1 MLAVFDREL
10 SCLYYWVVEN
20 LNDRQKFAVFLLSCK
35 QKITIKIYHYAQY
48 QTNSINYL
56 AHIYKH

>member
-20 LNDRQKFAVFLLSCK
+20 LNDRQKFAVFLLSDCNNK
-35 QKITIKIYHYAQY
+35 
-48 QTNSINYL
+48 SIINN
-56 AHIYKH
+56 KEDK